1 MISPKFH
8 ITLKTQYHCRAILS
22 VLHDISRK
30 QPPAH
35 LFVVLRYETASLDIW
50 FPMFREK
57 VVVLPSREGIS
68 ERNVRLL
75 EVAEDQYLADSA
87 GKTETHLDF

>member
-1 MISPKFH
+1 
-8 ITLKTQYHCRAILS
+8 
-22 VLHDISRK
+22 
-30 QPPAH
+30 
-35 LFVVLRYETASLDIW
+35 
-50 FPMFREK
+50 MFREK